1 VLDSL
6 DLGDLEEAIPLK
18 RPPRLEIDDE

>member
-6 DLGDLEEAIPLK
+6 DLGDLEDAIPLK
-18 RPPRLEIDDE
+18 RPRRLEIDDE